1 VTGESR
7 GSGTFDD
14 YATVKYNSSGQ
25 EQWVAR
31 YNGPGNSGDG
41 ANAIAVDGSGNIYV
55 TGSSYN
61 SDSDIKDDW
70 DYATVKY
77 NSEGQEQWVARYN
90 GPGNSSDEANAIAVD
105 GSGNVYVTGS
115 SVGSGTSF
123 DYMTVKYNSEGQ
135 EQWVARYNGPGNG
148 NDYANAIAVD
158 GSGNIYVTGES
169 YDSGTSSDYATVK
182 YNSSGE
188 EQWVARY
195 NGPENSVD
203 RAHAIAID
211 GSDVYVSGVSA
222 GLGTSYDYATVKYN
236 SAGEEQW
243 VARYNGPGNSYDYVT
258 AIAVDGSGNVYV
270 TGYSEGNKWS
280 VYTTIKYSG
289 ETGIVDEIINLPS
302 TVYLGNNYP
311 NPFNSSTTIQYTLPR
326 NEYVRLSIYSIS
338 GQLVKTIENGVRS
351 VGVHTESWNGTDAR
365 GRSAT
370 SGIYFYRLEA
380 GGETFV
386 KKMVLMR

>member
-1 VTGESR
+1 
-7 GSGTFDD
+7 
-14 YATVKYNSSGQ
+14 
-25 EQWVAR
+25 
-31 YNGPGNSGDG
+31 
-41 ANAIAVDGSGNIYV
+41 
-55 TGSSYN
+55 
-61 SDSDIKDDW
+61 
-70 DYATVKY
+70 
-77 NSEGQEQWVARYN
+77 
-90 GPGNSSDEANAIAVD
+90 
-105 GSGNVYVTGS
+105 
-115 SVGSGTSF
+115 
-123 DYMTVKYNSEGQ
+123 YNSEGQ